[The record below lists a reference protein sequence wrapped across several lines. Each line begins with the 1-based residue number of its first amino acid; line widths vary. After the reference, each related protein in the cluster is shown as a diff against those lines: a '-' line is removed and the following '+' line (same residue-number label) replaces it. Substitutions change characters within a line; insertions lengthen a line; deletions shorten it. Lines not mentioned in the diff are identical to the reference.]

1 MAIQVGIIGNWIVP
15 ILLASVASGIVTFFI
30 CLFFGERLGSD
41 HDFERVLGVFGTS
54 TGTTPSG
61 STPTM
66 LFITF
71 AGLKMIS
78 LPIACGGMFLTIFIY
93 IILLKVFG
101 VLRKPT
107 FTVAKGRISD
117 GAESGEEI
125 PFLRGYLHDTV
136 DVTDTAAVESMI
148 HNSWN

>member
-1 MAIQVGIIGNWIVP
+1 M
-15 ILLASVASGIVTFFI
+15 
-30 CLFFGERLGSD
+30 
-41 HDFERVLGVFGTS
+41 LGVFGTS

-61 STPTM
+61 VSLLRMVDPKLQTSTGAELGMMNMAMIFSTPTM

-107 FTVAKGRISD
+107 FTIAKGRISD

>member
-61 STPTM
+61 VSLLRMVDPKLQTSTGAELGMMNMAMIFQHQPCC
-66 LFITF
+66 LSHLR
-71 AGLKMIS
+71 GLK
-78 LPIACGGMFLTIFIY
+78 
-93 IILLKVFG
+93 
-101 VLRKPT
+101 
-107 FTVAKGRISD
+107 
-117 GAESGEEI
+117 
-125 PFLRGYLHDTV
+125 
-136 DVTDTAAVESMI
+136 
-148 HNSWN
+148 

>member
-1 MAIQVGIIGNWIVP
+1 MNMAMI
-15 ILLASVASGIVTFFI
+15 F
-30 CLFFGERLGSD
+30 
-41 HDFERVLGVFGTS
+41 
-54 TGTTPSG
+54 

-117 GAESGEEI
+117 GAESAKRFRSYEGI
-125 PFLRGYLHDTV
+125 CIRR
-136 DVTDTAAVESMI
+136 
-148 HNSWN
+148 

>member
-1 MAIQVGIIGNWIVP
+1 
-15 ILLASVASGIVTFFI
+15 
-30 CLFFGERLGSD
+30 
-41 HDFERVLGVFGTS
+41 
-54 TGTTPSG
+54 
-61 STPTM
+61 M

-107 FTVAKGRISD
+107 FTIAKGRISD

>member
-1 MAIQVGIIGNWIVP
+1 MISCIGNLMKP
-15 ILLASVASGIVTFFI
+15 I
-30 CLFFGERLGSD
+30 RL
-41 HDFERVLGVFGTS
+41 
-54 TGTTPSG
+54 
-61 STPTM
+61 
-66 LFITF
+66 
-71 AGLKMIS
+71 
-78 LPIACGGMFLTIFIY
+78 
-93 IILLKVFG
+93 
-101 VLRKPT
+101 VLRTPT